1 MFYLLFS
8 STPTLLLKPTAYPAE
23 RPRHGVQVVITSPRE
38 LWPWEAEGVLLQ
50 TFCCLVAQESLLPGE
65 SLVLP
70 ESGVTVFE

>member
-1 MFYLLFS
+1 M
-8 STPTLLLKPTAYPAE
+8 
-23 RPRHGVQVVITSPRE
+23 QVVITSPRE